1 MLAVASVIG
10 VSVLDEFSKRT
21 FHCRLRRVRSNPEYF
36 VRFLLDLAGCD
47 DRLLWT
53 ATRVVDGK
61 TTVSVLSRTVYAFRI
76 PDWMIS

>member
-1 MLAVASVIG
+1 LRSP
-10 VSVLDEFSKRT
+10 VLE
-21 FHCRLRRVRSNPEYF
+21 RVKH
-36 VRFLLDLAGCD
+36 AGGCD

-76 PDWMIS
+76 PDWAIS